1 LESLGTTSPSSA
13 MEPRAT
19 VFSMSGRSERP
30 SAKNSEGESGRFFGN
45 AGTTRV
51 AFIAAGLTR
60 EGLVTSVTSS
70 AITVTT
76 PNFPEAASQ
85 PLQVRITLG
94 AGTANPVTLN
104 APNCFVF
111 GNGGPG
117 TPLINAVLPSS
128 GRNTGNTRVTIFG
141 TGFSQPLQV
150 FFGTVEASVQSVA
163 FNQIVVL
170 SPPAAGAGA
179 PNLNATVDV
188 RAGAGY
194 ELLVVAAVVVGGVA
208 IFGGSGTV
216 VGAALGALL
225 LNTINSA
232 LVVVNVSSFWSQ
244 AVAGAMLLGA
254 IAFDRLIAI
263 RVAPALRA
271 RRRVRSA

>member
-1 LESLGTTSPSSA
+1 MRRIAIRVAVLALLAGFIGCAADAPTAPRPGGGGPGGNALQINLFTNDPNPNAGTCSLVQAIVTLNGSNVANGTGVVFTTDLGTFAQNGQANISAVTGGGSAAVSLCSSQA
-13 MEPRAT
+13 GIANVHASVSVQGKNASASLP
-19 VFSMSGRSERP
+19 VSFQP
-30 SAKNSEGESGRFFGN
+30 SASQVFLTSCSPTFGSPDGGTTLTINGGRFFGN

-117 TPLINAVLPSS
+117 TPVINAVLP
-128 GRNTGNTRVTIFG
+128 
-141 TGFSQPLQV
+141 
-150 FFGTVEASVQSVA
+150 
-163 FNQIVVL
+163 
-170 SPPAAGAGA
+170 
-179 PNLNATVDV
+179 
-188 RAGAGY
+188 
-194 ELLVVAAVVVGGVA
+194 
-208 IFGGSGTV
+208 
-216 VGAALGALL
+216 
-225 LNTINSA
+225 
-232 LVVVNVSSFWSQ
+232 
-244 AVAGAMLLGA
+244 
-254 IAFDRLIAI
+254 
-263 RVAPALRA
+263 
-271 RRRVRSA
+271 